1 MNHVLYKNFLQS
13 NYPES
18 PTERSDK
25 CVEELTKL
33 NGLMGM
39 IPAGLYVLDY
49 RKGGYRY
56 INSGMEGLTGLP
68 QAYFLNPQR
77 NAALLH
83 IHPDDRNIINGEVF
97 PEFLRMVQALPDDQ
111 LDQHLFSL
119 SYRYIRPNGDACV
132 LMQRS
137 IVLDRT
143 SDGLPLSNLSLV
155 TDITFFQ
162 RDTKVLFSVH
172 RLSGKG
178 TFDRLVLEQRHPN
191 ANPSLTPKEMEVLKA
206 MGKGLV
212 VKQIATGLNLSV
224 FTVKAH
230 IRNIKIK
237 LGLHTAAE
245 LVRYAVAQGLS

>member
-56 INSGMEGLTGLP
+56 ISPGMESLTGFP
-68 QAYFLNPQR
+68 NAYFLNNER
-77 NAALLH
+77 KTALHH
-83 IHPDDRNIINGEVF
+83 IHPDDRTIINSEVF
-97 PEFLRMVQALPDDQ
+97 PEFLRLVQTLPNNQ

-132 LMQRS
+132 FMQRS
-137 IVLDRT
+137 MVLDRT
-143 SDGLPLSNLSLV
+143 ADGMPLSNLSVV

-162 RDTKVLFSVH
+162 RDTKVMFSVH
-172 RLSGKG
+172 RLSDKG
-178 TFDRLVLEQRHPN
+178 TFDHLVLEQTHAK
-191 ANPSLTPKEMEVLKA
+191 ANPSLTPKEIEVLKA

-212 VKQIATGLNLSV
+212 VKQIAMGLNLSV
-224 FTVKAH
+224 YTVKAH
-230 IRNIKIK
+230 IRNIKTK